1 MAVSAQGNSEQDL
14 EILQSCVGFLLF
26 GVPNRG
32 LDASNLAAL
41 VRGQKNARL
50 IADLNQGSPLLLHI
64 DHAFQRSLAYKGCL
78 VVSFYETKDSN
89 TVNVSNLYISFVWR
103 QRCR

>member
-14 EILQSCVGFLLF
+14 AILQSCVGFLLF

-50 IADLNQGSPLLLHI
+50 IADLNQASPLLLHI

-89 TVNVSNLYISFVWR
+89 TVNVRFIYLICVVATV
-103 QRCR
+103 